1 MAKDSEYH
9 KESSIVKKINSKFK
23 IGGDIQRE
31 RRVLVRIDKKDLV
44 DITSFI
50 RNEGFEHLSSISVT
64 DLIEEKNYEL
74 TYHVWS
80 YSDNVLLTIKTRIS
94 RDKPF
99 IISVAPIWKESAQI
113 HERELHE
120 LFGVEF
126 KDNPDLTPLFLE
138 DWNNIP
144 PFRKDFNWRDYVR
157 DKFYNKE
164 NKREEPYWD
173 ALL

>member
-1 MAKDSEYH
+1 MTNNLEYS
-9 KESSIVKKINSKFK
+9 KENAIVKKISSLFNVDS
-23 IGGDIQRE
+23 DIQRR
-31 RRVLVRIDKKDLV
+31 RRVWITANKNDLIELSKFIKDM
-44 DITSFI
+44 
-50 RNEGFEHLSSISVT
+50 GFEHLSAISVT

-80 YSDNVLLTIKTRIS
+80 YSDNILLTIKTRIS

-99 IISVAPIWKESAQI
+99 INSVTPIWVESAQI

-164 NKREEPYWD
+164 NEREEAYWD
-173 ALL
+173 VPL